1 MKIIFV
7 DVIIVSVKIRSLG
20 FRKRLNERQI
30 INVIYMALVLMDNY
44 VDSDVDNEF
53 ISACERI
60 DAKNNKGL

>member
-44 VDSDVDNEF
+44 VDSDVDIAF